1 MKLRPGRFASLA
13 LLAACVAAALVFR
26 RFVFV
31 AWYPVAMS
39 AAVSLGFGLSLFRR
53 KTLCEEIAE
62 KVPPHILPDGAEA
75 YCRRLTAFWC
85 AALAVNGAV
94 ATATVFGPR
103 WTWFAWNC
111 ALSYVVLWSIAG
123 VEWLFRRRRFAAV
136 FHTSGST
143 SAPKTIVK
151 AFPTLAK
158 EVAFHLGRLRAEG
171 ILPQPGG
178 KGPLFLSTV
187 EPDHMYGLLWR
198 KMLPKAAGCVVDE
211 EVIRAP
217 ESLVAKM
224 KSAEGVFLVT
234 TPSFLERFSAYA
246 GQYDVPRNCVEIV
259 TSGALLTAD
268 AAAAA
273 RRVFGRAPL
282 EIFGSTETGGV
293 AWRRQF
299 AAAQDAFDW
308 TVFAPVKARQS
319 PDGRLVV
326 SSPFSCARNYVMG
339 DGVEFAPGGRRFKL
353 LGRRDRLVKI
363 NEQRV
368 SLPEMEAKM
377 AELPE
382 VREAALAA
390 LDGPHGPFLGAVVV
404 LAEGAPFPGKRAAA
418 MALRSKLLAI
428 FPKGTVPK
436 KYRFVY
442 ELPRNAQGK
451 VRVEELRRTLSSD
464 FAEPHVENAACAA
477 DSWSADLTFDADAM
491 YFQGHFPG
499 FPILPGVVQ
508 LGTAHHFAEAFVRR
522 SLRLKEVKKLKFQ
535 RIIHPGEKVGFT
547 VERKSDS
554 EYAFRYAVEGGV
566 CSSGTMVVESPPP
579 AMSAGM

>member
-1 MKLRPGRFASLA
+1 MRLKLRLSRFASLA
-13 LLAACVAAALVFR
+13 LLAVCIAAAIVFR

-31 AWYPVAMS
+31 AWYPVLMS
-39 AAVSLGFGLSLFRR
+39 AAVSLGVGLSLFRR

-62 KVPPHILPDGAEA
+62 KMPPHILPDGAEA
-75 YCRRLTAFWC
+75 YCRRLTVFWC
-85 AALAVNGAV
+85 AALAVNGVV

-123 VEWLFRRRRFAAV
+123 IEWLFRRRRFAAV

-143 SAPKTIVK
+143 AAPKTIVK

-158 EVAFHLGRLRAEG
+158 EVAFHLARLRAEG

-178 KGPLFLSTV
+178 EGPLFLSTV

-198 KMLPKAAGCVVDE
+198 KMLPRAAGCVVDE
-211 EVIRAP
+211 EIIRAP

-224 KSAEGVFLVT
+224 KSAERVFLVT

-259 TSGALLTAD
+259 SSGALLTAS

-308 TVFAPVKARQS
+308 TLFAPVKARPS

-339 DGVEFAPGGRRFKL
+339 DGVEFAPDGRRFKL

-390 LDGPHGPFLGAVVV
+390 LDGSHGPCLGAVVA
-404 LAEGAPFPGKRAAA
+404 LADGAPFPGKKAAA
-418 MALRSKLLAI
+418 MALRSKLLTI

-436 KYRFVY
+436 KYRFVF

-451 VRVEELRRTLSSD
+451 VRAEDLRRVLASD
-464 FAEPHVENAACAA
+464 FTEPHVENVVSAA

-508 LGTAHHFAEAFVRR
+508 LGTAHHFAETFVRR
-522 SLRLKEVKKLKFQ
+522 TLRIKVVKKLKFQ
-535 RIIHPGEKVGFT
+535 RIIHPGEKVRFT
-547 VERKSDS
+547 VERESDS
-554 EYAFRYAVEGGV
+554 EYAFCYVVDGDV
-566 CSSGTMVVESPPP
+566 CSSGTMVVDDM
-579 AMSAGM
+579 AAAG

>member
-1 MKLRPGRFASLA
+1 MKLRPCRFASLA
-13 LLAACVAAALVFR
+13 LLAVCVAAALVFR

-31 AWYPVAMS
+31 AWYPVMMS

-62 KVPPHILPDGAEA
+62 KMPPHILPDGAEA
-75 YCRRLTAFWC
+75 YCRRLTMFWC

-94 ATATVFGPR
+94 AVATVFGPR

-123 VEWLFRRRRFAAV
+123 IEWLFRRRRFAAV
-136 FHTSGST
+136 FRTSGST
-143 SAPKTIVK
+143 AEPKTVVK

-158 EVAFHLGRLRAEG
+158 EVAFHLARLRAEG
-171 ILPQPGG
+171 ILPMPGG
-178 KGPLFLSTV
+178 RGPLFLSTV

-198 KMLPKAAGCVVDE
+198 KMLPKAAGCDVDE

-224 KSAEGVFLVT
+224 KSAERVFLVT
-234 TPSFLERFSAYA
+234 TPSFLDRFCAYA
-246 GQYDVPRNCVEIV
+246 GQYEVPRNCVELV
-259 TSGALLTAD
+259 TSGALLTAEV
-268 AAAAA
+268 AAAA

-299 AAAQDAFDW
+299 SSAPDAFDW
-308 TVFAPVKARQS
+308 TVFAPVKASAS

-326 SSPFSCARNYVMG
+326 SSPFSCARGYVMG
-339 DGVEFAPGGRRFKL
+339 DGVEFSPSGRSFKL

-390 LDGPHGPFLGAVVV
+390 LDGPHGPCLGAVVV
-404 LAEGAPFPGKRAAA
+404 LADDAPFPGKRAAA
-418 MALRSKLLAI
+418 MALRAKLVPI
-428 FPKGTVPK
+428 FPKGAVPK
-436 KYRFVY
+436 RYRFVH

-451 VRVEELRRTLSSD
+451 VRADELRRVLCSD
-464 FAEPHVENAACAA
+464 LQEPRVENVVRT
-477 DSWSADLTFDADAM
+477 DGGWSADFTFDADAM

-508 LGTAHHFAEAFVRR
+508 LGAAHRFAELFARAP
-522 SLRLKEVKKLKFQ
+522 LRIGTVKKLKFQ
-535 RIIHPGEKVGFT
+535 RIIHPGEKVRFSL
-547 VERKSDS
+547 ERRSDS
-554 EYAFRYAVEGGV
+554 EYAFRYEAGGEV
-566 CSSGTMVVESPPP
+566 CSSGVMAVALS
-579 AMSAGM
+579 